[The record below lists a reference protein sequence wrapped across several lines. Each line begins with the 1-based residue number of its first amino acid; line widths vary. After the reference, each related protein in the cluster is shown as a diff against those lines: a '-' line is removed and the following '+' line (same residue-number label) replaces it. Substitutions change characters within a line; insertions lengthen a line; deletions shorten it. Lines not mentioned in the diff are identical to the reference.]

1 MSPRNPEEIVSHL
14 LSTLR
19 RSALTAGESAE
30 QLANLLYLKWL
41 DEDDQQRAASG
52 QTRLFEGA
60 AERYRWCAWSKISPS
75 EMKQTL
81 SDGVFPYLASMV
93 RTNAEVGDFF
103 RSAKMTLEPHTLVEV
118 VHCLGGLHLLA
129 MTDRD
134 RGALFV
140 QLLAAASSSMDRGQF
155 NSPTPLRRLM
165 VALAQ
170 PAIDDS
176 ILDPCCGV
184 GGLITEAYSQAQGNR
199 SVVCEAATHSF
210 AGQRVRGVEHSWS
223 VARLARLNLLF
234 HGLSGNEVTCG
245 NALTNTG
252 AISDDELKRGFSLVL
267 AVPPFGGRESG
278 DTIRPELA
286 IKTRQSELLF
296 LSLAMRALAPSG
308 RAVMVVPDGV
318 LFGSSDA
325 HMEVRRQLVE
335 EHQLL
340 AVISLGT
347 GAFAPYTAIKS
358 NILVF
363 RKPEHAPVKQ
373 PNRVWFY
380 ELPLIG
386 LSKTKSAG
394 TYPGSDLLVRL
405 WNTFAKSDFSHPP
418 GIPANTILRADAPEP
433 EGYWADQ
440 RAIEAK
446 GYVLT
451 ANAYKP
457 QRKDVAIAPATI
469 RARLTEELAKLQNLS
484 AQFRSAEATPQI
496 SEVDW
501 SPALLS
507 EVTIN
512 LPSFDAS
519 AEPDARFN
527 YVDLSSLDR
536 ERNVI
541 ANPKRVL
548 ANEMAPRAR
557 RRLQEGDVLISSVRP
572 AATGIAIVTSE
583 WDGAI
588 ASGDLCVLR
597 ANPSILNSKFLLHLC
612 LDSSFIQQL
621 NAAAGGT
628 TIPRVSESQ
637 IKGLKVKLPPLLAQ
651 KQLVESLANIELL
664 GQAAANVAGA
674 TQTLLQGIRRT
685 VFQSKDQPDS

>member
-1 MSPRNPEEIVSHL
+1 
-14 LSTLR
+14 
-19 RSALTAGESAE
+19 
-30 QLANLLYLKWL
+30 
-41 DEDDQQRAASG
+41 
-52 QTRLFEGA
+52 
-60 AERYRWCAWSKISPS
+60 
-75 EMKQTL
+75 
-81 SDGVFPYLASMV
+81 
-93 RTNAEVGDFF
+93 
-103 RSAKMTLEPHTLVEV
+103 
-118 VHCLGGLHLLA
+118 
-129 MTDRD
+129 
-134 RGALFV
+134 
-140 QLLAAASSSMDRGQF
+140 
-155 NSPTPLRRLM
+155 
-165 VALAQ
+165 
-170 PAIDDS
+170 
-176 ILDPCCGV
+176 
-184 GGLITEAYSQAQGNR
+184 
-199 SVVCEAATHSF
+199 
-210 AGQRVRGVEHSWS
+210 
-223 VARLARLNLLF
+223 
-234 HGLSGNEVTCG
+234 
-245 NALTNTG
+245 
-252 AISDDELKRGFSLVL
+252 
-267 AVPPFGGRESG
+267 
-278 DTIRPELA
+278 
-286 IKTRQSELLF
+286 
-296 LSLAMRALAPSG
+296 
-308 RAVMVVPDGV
+308 MVVPDGV
-318 LFGSSDA
+318 LFGSSEA
-325 HMEVRRQLVE
+325 HLEVRRQLVE

-363 RKPEHAPVKQ
+363 RKPEHATVGQ

-380 ELPLIG
+380 DLPLIG
-386 LSKTKSAG
+386 SSKAKSAE
-394 TYPGSDLLVRL
+394 TYPGSDRLVHL

-457 QRKDVAIAPATI
+457 KREEVVTPLATI
-469 RARLTEELAKLQNLS
+469 RARLTEELAKLQHLA
-484 AQFRSAEATPQI
+484 AQFSPADATPQI
-496 SEVDW
+496 SQADW
-501 SPALLS
+501 SAALLS
-507 EVTIN
+507 EVTLN
-512 LPSFDAS
+512 VPSFEAS
-519 AEPDARFN
+519 GEPDACFN

-548 ANEMAPRAR
+548 ANEMPPRAR

-583 WDGAI
+583 WAGAI

-597 ANPSILNSKFLLHLC
+597 ANSSILDSKFLLHLC

-637 IKGLKVKLPPLLAQ
+637 VKGLKVKLPPLLAQ

-664 GQAAANVAGA
+664 GQAAANVAGS
-674 TQTLLQGIRRT
+674 TQSLLQGIRRT